1 MPRISKQ
8 EIQTISNII
17 KKHYA
22 KVIKEAKDKDQAQ
35 EVIEFMKERDD
46 ILSNFQSSCGLVYE
60 LHKQLG
66 AEVKSIEQDNKVSEW
81 DYVDVEKMNSND
93 AYTRG
98 FYRAFNNILNLFK
111 KNGEQK

>member
-35 EVIEFMKERDD
+35 EVIESMKERDN

-60 LHKQLG
+60 LHKQLE
-66 AEVKSIEQDNKVSEW
+66 AEVKNIEKENDISNWEYVKV
-81 DYVDVEKMNSND
+81 DRMNGDD
-93 AYTRG
+93 AFTRG
-98 FYRAFNNILNLFK
+98 FYRAFKSILNLFK
-111 KNGEQK
+111 KNEEQK